1 MAYSGAISP
10 PSDWISLDNSN
21 QPGRN
26 ARIRYKIRVI
36 CDEHYYNSTCTV
48 LCKPRDDFFGHY
60 TCGGKGQKVCQ
71 SGWSG
76 ENCEKPL
83 CPDGC
88 LHGTCER
95 PGVCQCRNGYKGAR
109 CDECQAYPGCKNGF
123 CHKPWECRCYKNWGG
138 ILCDKG
144 QWAKQILM
152 TINFSLLIFQIIFS
166 FHWKTFFFIS
176 SKKNRVMTTCVKSS
190 PKIVKNDQTT
200 TSALINLWD
209 YLTHR
214 IINRSLASSCDCY
227 ISHTLHS

>member
-1 MAYSGAISP
+1 M
-10 PSDWISLDNSN
+10 
-21 QPGRN
+21 
-26 ARIRYKIRVI
+26 
-36 CDEHYYNSTCTV
+36 

-144 QWAKQILM
+144 QWAKLILM

-166 FHWKTFFFIS
+166 FHWKTFFFHLI
-176 SKKNRVMTTCVKSS
+176 KKKSS
-190 PKIVKNDQTT
+190 NDDMCKVLAENCEKRSNNNKCANKLMGLFNAQNNQPFTCFK
-200 TSALINLWD
+200 LW
-209 YLTHR
+209 LLHIAHFAF
-214 IINRSLASSCDCY
+214 IIFP
-227 ISHTLHS
+227 